1 MIKKIHPKYIIIVSI
16 NSIIHTILT
25 NFFIKKKREINKD
38 NKLRLSQDIIT
49 IKVYNDK
56 YPFFYYLF
64 LENLLILGSRFMSES
79 F

>member
-56 YPFFYYLF
+56 YPFFYDLF